1 MPPATGTI
9 QLDGLSLTLE
19 SIEAAA
25 RGRAAVELTAA
36 AQQGVEASSQ
46 RVNALAHGDR
56 AVYGVNTGF
65 GIFANRRIPPD
76 ELAALSRNLI
86 LSHAVGVGDPFPRDV
101 TRAAMVVRAN
111 TLAIGLS
118 GVAPPVLAALLDL
131 VNRDVTPAIPSQG
144 SLGSSGDLAPLAH
157 LALTL
162 TAPELVPDSPA
173 AWLGEERMPLRQA
186 LQRAGIQPVG
196 LGPKDG
202 LALTNGATFAAA
214 VLALACLD
222 LARLLA
228 AAEAA
233 AALSLEALCAVSS
246 AFDERLH
253 AARPHPGQVR
263 VAGRLRQLTE
273 GSRLLDSG
281 DQVQDAYSLRC
292 IPQVLGPVW
301 EILEFARGVAER
313 EVNSATDNPLLF
325 DDTAIS
331 GGNFHGEPIGLASD
345 YLKTAACE
353 VGALSER
360 RTFRLLSAH
369 TSAGLP
375 PMLVVRPDQAGVQ
388 SGLMMLQYTA
398 ASLVLENE
406 GLASPASVRSLPT
419 SADQEDHNAN
429 ATTAARELLRVLG
442 NVERIVAIELA
453 TAAQAL
459 DLRRR
464 AAPTRSPGKGVQ
476 AIHSRIRERVP
487 LIETDSVMTT
497 HLESLVGLI
506 RTDGWLPPGPG

>member
-1 MPPATGTI
+1 MPPAGETI
-9 QLDGLSLTLE
+9 HLDGHSLTLE

-25 RGRAAVELTAA
+25 RHRAPVDLTVAA
-36 AQQGVEASSQ
+36 ERAVEASSR
-46 RVNALAHGDR
+46 RVKQLAHADR

-65 GIFANRRIPPD
+65 GIFANRRIPPE

-86 LSHAVGVGDPFPRDV
+86 LSHAVGVGDPFPRAV
-101 TRAAMVVRAN
+101 TRAAMIVRAN

-118 GVAPPVLAALLDL
+118 GVAPSVLAALLSL
-131 VNRDVTPAIPSQG
+131 LNRDVTPAIPSQG

-157 LALTL
+157 LALAL
-162 TAPELVPDSPA
+162 TAPDSVPDSPP
-173 AWLGEERMPLRQA
+173 AWLGDERLPLRRA
-186 LQRAGIQPVG
+186 LHQAGITPVD

-214 VLALACLD
+214 ILALACLD
-222 LARLLA
+222 LARTLA

-233 AALSLEALCAVSS
+233 AALSLEALRGVSS

-253 AARPHPGQVR
+253 AARPHPGQRR
-263 VAGRLRQLTE
+263 VARRLRQLTE
-273 GSRLLDSG
+273 GSRLIDSG

-301 EILEFARGVAER
+301 EILAFARGVAEC
-313 EVNSATDNPLLF
+313 EVNSATDNPLLL

-331 GGNFHGEPIGLASD
+331 GGNFHGEPVGLASD
-345 YLKTAACE
+345 YLKIAACE

-360 RTFRLLSAH
+360 RTFRLLSGH
-369 TSAGLP
+369 TNAGLP
-375 PMLVVRPDQAGVQ
+375 PMLVARPEQAGVQ

-398 ASLVLENE
+398 ASLALENQ
-406 GLASPASVRSLPT
+406 GLAAPASVRSLPT

-429 ATTAARELLRVLG
+429 ATTAARELQRMVGHL
-442 NVERIVAIELA
+442 EQIVAIELM

-459 DLRRR
+459 DLRLRSD
-464 AAPTRSPGKGVQ
+464 PTRLPGKGVQ
-476 AIHSRIRERVP
+476 AIHARIRERVP

-497 HLESLVGLI
+497 HLETLVDRI
-506 RTDGWLPPGPG
+506 RSDGWLPPEL

>member
-1 MPPATGTI
+1 MPPAGGTI
-9 QLDGLSLTLE
+9 QLDGHSLSLE

-25 RGRAAVELTAA
+25 RRRTPVALTAD
-36 AQQGVEASSQ
+36 AQQAVEASSR
-46 RVNALAHGDR
+46 RVRELAVGER

-76 ELAALSRNLI
+76 ELSALSRNLI
-86 LSHAVGVGDPFPRDV
+86 VSHAVGVGDPFPRDV

-111 TLAIGLS
+111 TLALGLS
-118 GVAPPVLAALLDL
+118 GVAPSVFAALLEL
-131 VNRDVTPAIPSQG
+131 LNRGVTPAIPSQG

-157 LALTL
+157 LALAL
-162 TAPELVPDSPA
+162 TAPEFVPDAPA
-173 AWLGEERMPLRQA
+173 AWYGDERLPLRQA
-186 LQRAGIQPVG
+186 LQRAGIEPVG

-214 VLALACLD
+214 ILSLACLD
-222 LARLLA
+222 LARTLA
-228 AAEAA
+228 ASEAA
-233 AALSLEALCAVSS
+233 AALSLEALRAVSS

-263 VAGRLRQLTE
+263 VARRIRQLNA

-301 EILEFARGVAER
+301 EILEFARRVAER

-325 DDTAIS
+325 DDAAIS

-345 YLKTAACE
+345 YLKTAASE

-360 RTFRLLSAH
+360 RTFRLLSSH

-375 PMLVVRPDQAGVQ
+375 PMLVARPQQAGVQ

-398 ASLVLENE
+398 ASLVLENQ

-429 ATTAARELLRVLG
+429 ATTAARELRRILE
-442 NVERIVAIELA
+442 NIEWIVAIELA

-459 DLRRR
+459 DLRLR
-464 AAPTRSPGKGVQ
+464 AEPTRSPGQGVQ
-476 AIHSRIRERVP
+476 GIHAKIRERLP
-487 LIETDSVMTT
+487 LVETDSVMTT
-497 HLESLVGLI
+497 QLQSLVELI
-506 RTDGWLPPGPG
+506 RSDGWLPPES